1 MLIHGIADDNV
12 YFAHTL
18 QLADALF
25 KANRAFELLPLVGLT
40 HQVADPAVREAL
52 YKRIVYFL
60 GRVLWS

>member
-1 MLIHGIADDNV
+1 MLVHGIADDNV

-25 KANRAFELLPLVGLT
+25 KANRPFELLPLVGLT
-40 HQVADPAVREAL
+40 HQVADPRMREAL